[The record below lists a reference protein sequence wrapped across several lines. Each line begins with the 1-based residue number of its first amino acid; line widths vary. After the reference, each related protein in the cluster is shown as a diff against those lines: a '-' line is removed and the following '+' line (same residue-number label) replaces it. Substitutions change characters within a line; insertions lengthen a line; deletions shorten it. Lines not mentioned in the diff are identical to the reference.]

1 MKIHQIKIDFNV
13 TENVKRY
20 VYVYLIEG
28 KNCYLIDSG
37 VNGSEKIIE
46 KYILETGRR
55 ISEIKGILITHT
67 HPDHIGTAAYFKE
80 KTNCK
85 IYTSEGEMAWIEN
98 IDLQYRKRPIPNFYN
113 IAGKSAKVDVIVR
126 DGDTIKLDDEISV
139 NVIGT
144 PGHSSDEVSYRI
156 NDAIFVGDS
165 IPIKGDIPI
174 YIDKDKSMKSLEKLS
189 SLNNIKY
196 CYPAWDKIY
205 TYKQMTE
212 KCNEAAEMIKNI
224 DCAVKSVMA
233 SCTNINKS
241 EIIKVVCDKLNLPLD
256 NKLIET
262 TIESHLNCN

>member
-1 MKIHQIKIDFNV
+1 MKTHQIKIDFNV
-13 TENVKRY
+13 TENIKRY

-37 VNGSEKIIE
+37 VYGSEKIIE
-46 KYILETGRR
+46 KYILETGRS

-85 IYTSEGEMAWIEN
+85 IYTSEGERAWIEN

-113 IAGKSAKVDVIVR
+113 IAGKSAMVDVNVR

-144 PGHSSDEVSYRI
+144 PGHSADEVSYRI
-156 NDAIFVGDS
+156 NDAVFTGDS
-165 IPIKGDIPI
+165 ILVKGDIPI
-174 YIDKDKSMKSLEKLS
+174 YIDKNNTLKSLEKIRR
-189 SLNNIKY
+189 LNNIKY

-205 TYKQMTE
+205 TYKQMIE
-212 KCNEAAEMIKNI
+212 KCNEAAEMIKSI

-233 SCTNINKS
+233 CCTNINKS
-241 EIIKVVCDKLNLPLD
+241 EIIKVVCDKLNLSLD
-256 NKLIET
+256 NQLIET
-262 TIESHLNCN
+262 TIESHMNCN

>member
-1 MKIHQIKIDFNV
+1 MKTHQIKIDFNV
-13 TENVKRY
+13 TENIKRY

-37 VNGSEKIIE
+37 VYGSEKIIE
-46 KYILETGRR
+46 KYILETGRS

-85 IYTSEGEMAWIEN
+85 IYTSEGERAWIEN

-113 IAGKSAKVDVIVR
+113 IAGKSAMVDVIVR

-144 PGHSSDEVSYRI
+144 PGHSADEVSYRI
-156 NDAIFVGDS
+156 NDAVFTGDS
-165 IPIKGDIPI
+165 ILVKGDIPI
-174 YIDKDKSMKSLEKLS
+174 YIDKNNTLKSLEKIS
-189 SLNNIKY
+189 RLNNINY

-205 TYKQMTE
+205 TYKQMIE
-212 KCNEAAEMIKNI
+212 KCNEAAEMIKSI

-233 SCTNINKS
+233 CCTNINKS
-241 EIIKVVCDKLNLPLD
+241 EIIKVVCDKLNLSLD
-256 NKLIET
+256 NQLIET
-262 TIESHLNCN
+262 TIKSHMNCN

>member
-1 MKIHQIKIDFNV
+1 MKTHQIKIDFNV
-13 TENVKRY
+13 TENIKRY

-37 VNGSEKIIE
+37 VYGSEKIIE
-46 KYILETGRR
+46 KYMLEAGRS

-85 IYTSEGEMAWIEN
+85 IYTSEGERAWIEN

-113 IAGKSAKVDVIVR
+113 IAGKSAMVDVIVR

-144 PGHSSDEVSYRI
+144 PGHSADEVSYRI
-156 NDAIFVGDS
+156 NDAVFTGDS
-165 IPIKGDIPI
+165 ILVKGDIPI
-174 YIDKDKSMKSLEKLS
+174 YVDKNNTLKSLEKIRR
-189 SLNNIKY
+189 LNNIKY

-205 TYKQMTE
+205 TYKQMIE
-212 KCNEAAEMIKNI
+212 KCNEAAEMIKSI

-233 SCTNINKS
+233 CCTNINKS
-241 EIIKVVCDKLNLPLD
+241 EIIKVVCDKLNLSLD
-256 NKLIET
+256 NQLIET
-262 TIESHLNCN
+262 TIESHMNCN

>member
-1 MKIHQIKIDFNV
+1 
-13 TENVKRY
+13 
-20 VYVYLIEG
+20 
-28 KNCYLIDSG
+28 
-37 VNGSEKIIE
+37 
-46 KYILETGRR
+46 
-55 ISEIKGILITHT
+55 
-67 HPDHIGTAAYFKE
+67 
-80 KTNCK
+80 
-85 IYTSEGEMAWIEN
+85 
-98 IDLQYRKRPIPNFYN
+98 
-113 IAGKSAKVDVIVR
+113 
-126 DGDTIKLDDEISV
+126 
-139 NVIGT
+139 
-144 PGHSSDEVSYRI
+144 
-156 NDAIFVGDS
+156 
-165 IPIKGDIPI
+165 
-174 YIDKDKSMKSLEKLS
+174 MKSVEKLS